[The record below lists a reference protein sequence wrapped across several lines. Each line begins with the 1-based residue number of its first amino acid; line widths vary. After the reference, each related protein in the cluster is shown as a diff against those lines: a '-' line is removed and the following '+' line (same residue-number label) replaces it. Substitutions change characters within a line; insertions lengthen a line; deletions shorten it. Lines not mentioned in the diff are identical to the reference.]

1 MRQQSRQQTRSRC
14 ADGGCWEDGAS
25 TQDIHRTDHYDE
37 PQLHAKPCTMN
48 ATTGVTAAGT
58 AGGAAAATASA
69 AAVVASAGAAAAA
82 GAGAA
87 GTTTAGAVSDAVS
100 DAVSA
105 ADDTGAAG
113 VAGASASAA
122 IAIAAAVRAT
132 SRDGAR
138 ACCELQPLMWVS
150 YTLAFQAFRRRYKF
164 KPKTAKGTIKRPRF
178 DLLTD

>member
-1 MRQQSRQQTRSRC
+1 MQAEAAGRTALRHRIFIAQT
-14 ADGGCWEDGAS
+14 
-25 TQDIHRTDHYDE
+25 TTTNHK
-37 PQLHAKPCTMN
+37 LHAKPRTRN
-48 ATTGVTAAGT
+48 AAAGVTAAGT
-58 AGGAAAATASA
+58 AGGAAADTASA

-87 GTTTAGAVSDAVS
+87 GTAATGAVSDAVS

-105 ADDTGAAG
+105 DDDTGAAG

-122 IAIAAAVRAT
+122 IAFAAATVKAT

-164 KPKTAKGTIKRPRF
+164 KPPKGKWPGGSDNLADIGGI
-178 DLLTD
+178 

>member
-1 MRQQSRQQTRSRC
+1 MQTEAAGRTALR
-14 ADGGCWEDGAS
+14 
-25 TQDIHRTDHYDE
+25 HRIFIAQTTTTNHK
-37 PQLHAKPCTMN
+37 LHAKPRTRN
-48 ATTGVTAAGT
+48 AATGVTAAGT
-58 AGGAAAATASA
+58 AGGAAADTASA

-87 GTTTAGAVSDAVS
+87 GTTTTAAVSDAVS

-105 ADDTGAAG
+105 DDDTGAAG

-122 IAIAAAVRAT
+122 IAFAAATVKAT

-138 ACCELQPLMWVS
+138 ACCELQPLPSRVS